1 MLPFNPF
8 NDPEHSDFIL
18 PGGKPAALLVHGF
31 PGTPAE
37 MRPMAK
43 ALNERGWT
51 VRGLLLPGFGSDL
64 DSLPSRRAEDW
75 TNAIRHAL
83 IELRANHSPVMLVG
97 ISMGAALSLRAVSD
111 IPIDGLVILAPFW
124 RLATIAWPLVPV
136 LTRIFPFLKPF
147 SLMNVNYQDLE
158 VRKVFQ
164 RFFPRINPDDPHT
177 KTKMRKFRLPT
188 RMFNEIRRAGLAAYH
203 AAKRVEIP
211 LLTIQGLQD
220 GLAQAKMTRLLLK
233 QYAGP
238 VHYAEVHA
246 GHELLD
252 VMQPVWAEVR
262 SLVLEFAGRL
272 EPVPIRVRIKR

>member
-8 NDPEHSDFIL
+8 NDPEHSDFTI

-75 TNAIRHAL
+75 TSAVRNAL
-83 IELRANHSPVMLVG
+83 IDLRSKHSPLMLVG
-97 ISMGAALSLRAVSD
+97 ISMGAALSLQAVSEV
-111 IPIDGLVILAPFW
+111 PIDGLAILAPFW
-124 RLATIAWPLVPV
+124 RLGTIVWPLLPALVR
-136 LTRIFPFLKPF
+136 LFPILRPF
-147 SLMNVNYQDLE
+147 RMMKVNYQDSQ

-164 RFFPRINPDDPHT
+164 RFFPRIDPDNPQT
-177 KTKMRKFRLPT
+177 KIEMRKFQLPT
-188 RMFNEIRRAGLAAYH
+188 GMFNEIRRAGIAAYH
-203 AAKRVEIP
+203 AAGQVHIP
-211 LLTIQGLQD
+211 LLTVQGIQD
-220 GLAQAKMTRLLLK
+220 GLAQAKMTRALLK
-233 QYAGP
+233 KYAGP
-238 VHYAEVHA
+238 VLYAEVQA

-272 EPVPIRVRIKR
+272 EPVPVRARYRR